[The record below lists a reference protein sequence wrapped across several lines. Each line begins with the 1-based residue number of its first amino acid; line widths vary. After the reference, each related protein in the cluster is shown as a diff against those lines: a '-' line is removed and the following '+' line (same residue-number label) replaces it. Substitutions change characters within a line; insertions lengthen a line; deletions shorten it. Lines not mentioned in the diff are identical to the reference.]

1 MPDDA
6 LAFMPLRVQN
16 LRCFVRMTMLSKLRS
31 AINFLME
38 LSDIFINDAGRLRS
52 GWRFAIF
59 VAVYLLLFFLIT
71 GVFQAVLYF
80 SPRAIR
86 QAVSGDY
93 ASEFIS
99 AAIFFLIAAI
109 AGLICNGFL
118 EELPWRALGW
128 AFYSGWTRDLLFG
141 ILIGSLSLLLATGI
155 AASGGGLR
163 FALNSSALFQPV
175 IKNILSSLA
184 VFVPAAAAEEML
196 FRGYPLQTFTRA
208 KLAWLG
214 LFLTSVPFALLHLR
228 NPNVVPVFTFINTA
242 LAGVWLATAYLRT
255 RSLWLPLGIHFSW
268 NWMMNSFMGIPVS
281 GITKFAPAPLFR
293 AIDSGPAWLTGGDY
307 GLEGG
312 AACTIAL
319 LISTLFIWRAR
330 FFQPSEEMLR
340 LTDRENPKLK
350 SSISI
355 YEQHGVDNQ

>member
-1 MPDDA
+1 
-6 LAFMPLRVQN
+6 
-16 LRCFVRMTMLSKLRS
+16 
-31 AINFLME
+31 ME

-59 VAVYLLLFFLIT
+59 VAVYLLLLFLIT

-109 AGLICNGFL
+109 AGLICNKFL

-141 ILIGSLSLLLATGI
+141 VLIGSLSLLLATGI
-155 AASGGGLR
+155 SASGGKLR

-184 VFVPAAAAEEML
+184 VFIPAAAAEEML
-196 FRGYPLQTFTRA
+196 FRGYTLQTFTRA
-208 KLAWLG
+208 KLAWVG
-214 LFLTSVPFALLHLR
+214 VIVTCVAFSLLHMN

-242 LAGVWLATAYLRT
+242 LAGVWLAVAYLRT

-268 NWMMNSFMGIPVS
+268 NWTMNSFMGIPVS
-281 GITKFAPAPLFR
+281 GITKFAPAPLFL
-293 AIDSGPAWLTGGDY
+293 ALDSGPAWLTGGDY

-319 LISTLFIWRAR
+319 LVSTLFIWHAR
-330 FFQPSEEMLR
+330 FLKPSEEMLR
-340 LTDRENPKLK
+340 MTANENPKRK
-350 SSISI
+350 DSVSIF
-355 YEQHGVDNQ
+355 EQHDEDNPLT